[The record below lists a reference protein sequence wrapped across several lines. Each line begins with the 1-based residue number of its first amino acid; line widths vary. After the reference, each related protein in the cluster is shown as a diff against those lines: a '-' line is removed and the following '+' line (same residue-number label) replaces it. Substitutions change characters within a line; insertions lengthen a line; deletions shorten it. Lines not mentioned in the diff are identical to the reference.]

1 MGKRVCVQKYPLF
14 IKKIRILVILG
25 GLNCWHMHERK
36 LGFSWIFDLGMLIM
50 NMYMCACVLNW
61 NVLRVEKLKSSR
73 SHCFVK
79 ARFKCLL
86 SDNSRLRLSL
96 VAALLG
102 QLPGFLLSYFT
113 WLTLLWYIHKFIHNN
128 SNLIDY
134 FKNVFPDSSDTTW
147 NQPAVNLFSAS
158 VSPGVSRGS
167 TPGKAN
173 DKCII
178 IDEI

>member
-1 MGKRVCVQKYPLF
+1 M
-14 IKKIRILVILG
+14 
-25 GLNCWHMHERK
+25 
-36 LGFSWIFDLGMLIM
+36 
-50 NMYMCACVLNW
+50 
-61 NVLRVEKLKSSR
+61 LRVEKLKSSR

-86 SDNSRLRLSL
+86 SDNSRLRLSI

-147 NQPAVNLFSAS
+147 NQPAVNLFSAPR
-158 VSPGVSRGS
+158 VERKNE
-167 TPGKAN
+167 KAYKERIVYIEKN
-173 DKCII
+173 SQIFCKVVQLQLK
-178 IDEI
+178 